1 MSHKTIISIV
11 GPGEKASGNDI
22 ENAYQLGKALA
33 VKGWVILTGGRD
45 CGVMEAAS
53 KGAKEEGGTTV
64 GILPTEKS
72 RGLSKYVDIPI
83 FTGLG
88 SARNNINVLSSRV
101 VIGVG
106 MGPGT
111 ASELSLAIKARK
123 PIILLQPKPAT
134 LEFFQSMSPE
144 LVFPATDVTEV
155 VDLIIQQLDG

>member
-1 MSHKTIISIV
+1 VVRQWESYPRKV
-11 GPGEKASGNDI
+11 RG
-22 ENAYQLGKALA
+22 
-33 VKGWVILTGGRD
+33 
-45 CGVMEAAS
+45 
-53 KGAKEEGGTTV
+53 
-64 GILPTEKS
+64 
-72 RGLSKYVDIPI
+72 GLSKYVDIPI